1 MTLERCR
8 EVDSSFSGRVT
19 QEQFDQVCKISY
31 LFIASS
37 LWRRMEER
45 GCRGCGSGQ
54 FFIRRRYLGDF
65 SLISSAGCFLKVL
78 ANESQCRNLCFWG
91 YRYCGIC
98 WFFFLWCYGI
108 CIVFWLYCSIQHLTH
123 PQWPHSGGKKNVE
136 RLLRISLMVPFLRLY
151 VSVKRN
157 VKLTNQSVN
166 YKSMA
171 QSNSRWF

>member
-98 WFFFLWCYGI
+98 WFFFVVLRHLYSLLVVLQYSAPDSPPMTPLWREDEC
-108 CIVFWLYCSIQHLTH
+108 
-123 PQWPHSGGKKNVE
+123 GKVVTNKFNGAIFAFVRFGEKE
-136 RLLRISLMVPFLRLY
+136 RQVNKPEC
-151 VSVKRN
+151 
-157 VKLTNQSVN
+157 KL
-166 YKSMA
+166 
-171 QSNSRWF
+171 